1 MDRKQGPPVIK
12 TAYFII
18 VAYFTAAFLVYFF
31 REQKIWA
38 KVSTVL
44 VLIIFLLRLL
54 LIK

>member
-1 MDRKQGPPVIK
+1 MIK
-12 TAYFII
+12 TVYFCI
-18 VAYFTAAFLVYFF
+18 VAYFTAAFLVYLF

-38 KVSTVL
+38 KISTVL